1 MSETRPAETTAPV
14 GSAPDAGSP
23 PRDDQVDLVRRDVAA
38 ALLAEPGVLRLE
50 PTLATMVRAW
60 STAPAPEELV
70 RVTTTGGT
78 VDVAVHLAVQGEE
91 ARLVAHRARAVVRRL
106 VVEHGHVPGSVEVS
120 VLTVE
125 PAELPESV
133 G

>member
-1 MSETRPAETTAPV
+1 MSETSPVERMPEVQATTRPGEI
-14 GSAPDAGSP
+14 DE
-23 PRDDQVDLVRRDVAA
+23 VRSDVAA
-38 ALLAEPGVLRLE
+38 ALLADPGVLRLE

-60 STAPAPEELV
+60 STAPVPDDLV
-70 RVTTTGGT
+70 RVASAGGV

-91 ARLVAHRARAVVRRL
+91 ARLVAHRARAVVRTL
-106 VVEHGHVPGSVEVS
+106 LAEHGHVPGSVEVS

-125 PAELPESV
+125 PAEVPEAV

>member
-1 MSETRPAETTAPV
+1 MSETSPAETTPPV
-14 GSAPDAGSP
+14 GSAPDARVTTRGSG
-23 PRDDQVDLVRRDVAA
+23 VDLVRRDVAS

-60 STAPAPEELV
+60 STAPAPDELV

-106 VVEHGHVPGSVEVS
+106 VADHGHVPGSVEVS

-125 PAELPESV
+125 PAEVQEAV

>member
-1 MSETRPAETTAPV
+1 MDST
-14 GSAPDAGSP
+14 PDAGSTP
-23 PRDDQVDLVRRDVAA
+23 WGGEVDLVRRDVAA
-38 ALLAEPGVLRLE
+38 ALLADPGVLRLE

-70 RVTTTGGT
+70 RVTTTDGA

-125 PAELPESV
+125 PAEVPETV

>member
-1 MSETRPAETTAPV
+1 MSETSPVERMPEVQETTQ
-14 GSAPDAGSP
+14 SSE
-23 PRDDQVDLVRRDVAA
+23 VDVVRRDVAA

-60 STAPAPEELV
+60 STAPAPDELV
-70 RVTTTGGT
+70 RVTTTDGT

-91 ARLVAHRARAVVRRL
+91 ARLVAHRARAVVRTL
-106 VVEHGHVPGSVEVS
+106 LAEHGHVPGSVEVS

-125 PAELPESV
+125 PAEVPEAV

>member
-70 RVTTTGGT
+70 RVTTTGRT

-106 VVEHGHVPGSVEVS
+106 VADHGHVPGSVEVS
-120 VLTVE
+120 ILTVE
-125 PAELPESV
+125 PAEVQEAV